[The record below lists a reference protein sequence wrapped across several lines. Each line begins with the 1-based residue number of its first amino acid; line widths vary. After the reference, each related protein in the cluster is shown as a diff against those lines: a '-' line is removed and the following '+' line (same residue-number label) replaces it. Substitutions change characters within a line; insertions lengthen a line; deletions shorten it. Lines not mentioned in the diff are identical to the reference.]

1 MKKLDSLHQPPFNT
15 CLVGAV
21 KGALDYFD
29 CNVSPAAAFGGSG
42 HAFLV
47 NIHEQL
53 CPSGPYCWKYE
64 EFYPLVRNLGL
75 DMIELGFC
83 HNGSTPA
90 ERMAMEQKVR
100 ECLDQG
106 QPCAVG
112 NMDNQLIYGYDDNK
126 FLMAQPWDACCETTP
141 PSLTFETW
149 KEVGE
154 ELHAVFW
161 TFRKTPA
168 KDESSTIRGSLRYA
182 LDLFQNPEKHSF
194 EHFTTGLAA
203 YDNWAKAVEAGYGA
217 SHGSW
222 WNAMV
227 WSECR
232 AMAGAWFEEL
242 AAKHGNISS
251 QAHKLGGTYKEIAAK
266 LEKISN
272 KEMDPGEKVRIVRE
286 IKTMEQEAIG
296 NVEKLLT
303 VFGW

>member
-1 MKKLDSLHQPPFNT
+1 M
-15 CLVGAV
+15 
-21 KGALDYFD
+21 
-29 CNVSPAAAFGGSG
+29 
-42 HAFLV
+42 
-47 NIHEQL
+47 
-53 CPSGPYCWKYE
+53 
-64 EFYPLVRNLGL
+64 
-75 DMIELGFC
+75 
-83 HNGSTPA
+83 
-90 ERMAMEQKVR
+90 
-100 ECLDQG
+100 
-106 QPCAVG
+106 
-112 NMDNQLIYGYDDNK
+112 
-126 FLMAQPWDACCETTP
+126 
-141 PSLTFETW
+141 
-149 KEVGE
+149 
-154 ELHAVFW
+154 FW

-168 KDESSTIRGSLRYA
+168 KDEPSIIRDSLRYA

-242 AAKHGNISS
+242 AAKHNNISS
-251 QAHKLGGTYKEIAAK
+251 QAHKLSGMYKEIAAN

-272 KEMDPGEKVRIVRE
+272 KEMDPGEKVRIVRK